1 MKSKKI
7 VVLEDDTTFR
17 KLITTQIDKM
27 KYFECIGAFS
37 KIDELMQA
45 VPNLFPDLFWL
56 DISLPDG
63 LSINYIAKLK
73 EMFPNSLCLICSMHN
88 DDDKV
93 FTAIKSGADG
103 YLLKNSSFEVMMNSI
118 DELFQ
123 GGSPMSPF
131 IARKVINYMKTD
143 NQYDSLK
150 DQLTKREYEIL
161 ANLAQGFQYKE
172 VAYQLSVSLETVK
185 KHVQNIYKKLHV
197 QNRTEAIIKF
207 NKK

>member
-1 MKSKKI
+1 
-7 VVLEDDTTFR
+7 
-17 KLITTQIDKM
+17 
-27 KYFECIGAFS
+27 
-37 KIDELMQA
+37 
-45 VPNLFPDLFWL
+45 
-56 DISLPDG
+56 
-63 LSINYIAKLK
+63 
-73 EMFPNSLCLICSMHN
+73 
-88 DDDKV
+88 
-93 FTAIKSGADG
+93 
-103 YLLKNSSFEVMMNSI
+103 MMTSI

-172 VAYQLSVSLETVK
+172 VAHQLSVSLETVK